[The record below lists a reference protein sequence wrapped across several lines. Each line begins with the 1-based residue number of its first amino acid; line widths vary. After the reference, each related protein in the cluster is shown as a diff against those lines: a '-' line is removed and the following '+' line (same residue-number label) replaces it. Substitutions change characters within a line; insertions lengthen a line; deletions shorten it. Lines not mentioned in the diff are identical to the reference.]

1 MQINKGKLIH
11 IVGIGGIG
19 MSGIAEILNDLG
31 YLVQGSDIAINT
43 NITRLKKKKIKVFIG
58 HKKENIQDAELV
70 VYSSAIKK
78 SNSELKE
85 SKTRN
90 IPIISRAEALSQI
103 ANLKKTIAI
112 SGSHGKT
119 TTTSLIATVLNSA
132 NYNPTVINGGI
143 INQFGTNTK
152 LGNGEWMV
160 IEADESDGTFVKLPS
175 TISVV
180 TNIDHE
186 HLDYYKSFS
195 NLKSHFKNF
204 LTQVPFYGFAVVCI
218 DDEVTRKLVNS
229 VTSTKLIKYGFHKSS
244 DVSAS
249 NIHYLKD
256 KVRFDV
262 YFKQTKKLIR
272 DISLPLFG
280 DYNIRNSLAAIAI
293 CSNLNVPDKIIKQS
307 LSKYKGVE
315 RRLTKLWSSKKITII
330 DDYAHHPTEIENV
343 LRGLKKS
350 YKKTKMV
357 CIFQPHRFSRMV
369 NLKTQFTKCFKSA
382 NHVFVSDVYRAGEKK
397 PKNFKMSSFTKRLSE
412 NSKVKVS
419 HYSSNNDLLNLI
431 DYKYHILF
439 VFLGAGTV
447 TSWAKQFSETL
458 KKIDE

>member
-31 YLVQGSDIAINT
+31 YLVQGSDISINT

-244 DVSAS
+244 DVRAS
-249 NIHYLKD
+249 NIYYLKD

-262 YFKQTKKLIR
+262 FFKKTKKLIR

-330 DDYAHHPTEIENV
+330 DDYAHHP
-343 LRGLKKS
+343 
-350 YKKTKMV
+350 
-357 CIFQPHRFSRMV
+357 
-369 NLKTQFTKCFKSA
+369 
-382 NHVFVSDVYRAGEKK
+382 
-397 PKNFKMSSFTKRLSE
+397 LS
-412 NSKVKVS
+412 
-419 HYSSNNDLLNLI
+419 LI
-431 DYKYHILF
+431 HI
-439 VFLGAGTV
+439 
-447 TSWAKQFSETL
+447 
-458 KKIDE
+458 

>member
-31 YLVQGSDIAINT
+31 YLVQGSDISINT

-244 DVSAS
+244 DVRAS
-249 NIHYLKD
+249 NIYYLKD

-262 YFKQTKKLIR
+262 FFKKTKKLIR

-382 NHVFVSDVYRAGEKK
+382 NHVFVSHVYRAGEKK
-397 PKNFKMSSFTKRLSE
+397 PKNFKMLSFTKRLSE

-447 TSWAKQFSETL
+447 TNWAQQFSETL